1 MRLYRQPREPLITIE
16 VIQTSGGY
24 AACYID
30 ALLITKQ
37 TLTPLL
43 TCARI
48 LLRQGMDPSTPIQ
61 TMRKDTGTICLQ
73 STVGEAARLA
83 VRETNTVGPKFV
95 KYRAPAVEGV
105 GQGSR

>member
-1 MRLYRQPREPLITIE
+1 MITIE

-48 LLRQGMDPSTPIQ
+48 LLRQGIDPSTPIQ
-61 TMRKDTGTICLQ
+61 TMRKDTGTICL
-73 STVGEAARLA
+73 
-83 VRETNTVGPKFV
+83 
-95 KYRAPAVEGV
+95 
-105 GQGSR
+105 